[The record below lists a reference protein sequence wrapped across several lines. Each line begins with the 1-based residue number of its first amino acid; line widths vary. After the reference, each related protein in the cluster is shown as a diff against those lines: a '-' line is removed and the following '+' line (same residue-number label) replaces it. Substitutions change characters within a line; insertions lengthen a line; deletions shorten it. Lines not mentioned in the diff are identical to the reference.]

1 MRDID
6 RQDPPE
12 PHHGPVPAGGTIT
25 DVAGDGTAPPQLRL
39 ASARGRWVIAAT
51 VLGSGMAF
59 LDGTIVNVALP
70 SISEDF
76 DTSFSSLQWT
86 MNAYMVTLTA
96 LLLFG
101 GNLGDRLGRRK
112 VFVWGLVA
120 FTGASIICG
129 LAPDVLFL
137 NVARA
142 VQGVGAALM
151 IPGSLAIIG
160 SVFHPDDRGRA
171 IGTWSGLSGVS
182 TSIGPF
188 VGGWL
193 IDTASWRAA
202 FFLNVVLAVPTLWIA
217 LRHVPDTR
225 SPRAGRLDVP
235 GVVLATIGLAGI
247 SYYAIEHSGAAAVA
261 SGVVGLVAMIAF
273 VVFEIRSDEPM
284 LPMSLF
290 RSRQFSGTNVATLAI
305 YAGLSGA
312 MFLVVIQL
320 QVSLGYSALAA
331 GAAMVPFS
339 VIMLIGSPSA
349 GQLGSKLGP
358 RIPLTVGPLI
368 AALGFM
374 MLGGISPGDS
384 YLRDVLPGV
393 VVFGIGMTIVVAP
406 LTTAVLDSVSDS
418 LTGIASGINNA
429 VSRLAGLLAV
439 AALPGLAGIAADST
453 SLVDDLASGY
463 ATAVRLAAA
472 VTALGGVLA
481 LVLVR
486 RECTPFEP
494 DTPASDEILPGSPAP
509 A

>member
-1 MRDID
+1 M
-6 RQDPPE
+6 
-12 PHHGPVPAGGTIT
+12 
-25 DVAGDGTAPPQLRL
+25 
-39 ASARGRWVIAAT
+39 IAAT

-70 SISEDF
+70 SIAKDF
-76 DTSFSSLQWT
+76 DTPFSALQWT

-112 VFVWGLVA
+112 VFVWGLAA
-120 FTGASIICG
+120 FTTASILCG
-129 LAPDVLFL
+129 LAPTVLIL

-160 SVFHPDDRGRA
+160 SVFHPDDRGKA
-171 IGTWSGLSGVS
+171 IGLWSGLSGVS

-188 VGGWL
+188 IGGWL
-193 IDTASWRAA
+193 IDAASWRAA
-202 FFLNVVLAVPTLWIA
+202 FFLNVVLAVPTLWISI
-217 LRHVPDTR
+217 RHVPDTR
-225 SPRAGRLDVP
+225 SPHAGRLDIP

-247 SYYAIEHSGAAAVA
+247 SYAAIEQLGTDAII

-273 VVFEIRSDEPM
+273 VLFELRAEEPM

-290 RSRQFSGTNVATLAI
+290 RSRQFSGTNIATLAI

-320 QVSLGYSALAA
+320 QVTLGYSALAA

-339 VIMLIGSPSA
+339 AIMLVGSTAA
-349 GQLGSKLGP
+349 GQFGTKVGP
-358 RIPLTVGPLI
+358 HIPLTIGPLI
-368 AALGFM
+368 AAAGFAM
-374 MLGGISPGDS
+374 MGGIQPGDS

-406 LTTAVLDSVSDS
+406 LTTAVLGSVSDS

-439 AALPGLAGIAADST
+439 AALPGLAGIAASST
-453 SLVDDLASGY
+453 SLADDLAHGY
-463 ATAVRLAAA
+463 STAVRMAAGI
-472 VTALGGVLA
+472 TALGGILA
-481 LVLVR
+481 ALLVR
-486 RECTPFEP
+486 RECGPVRTGHTGYHRKH
-494 DTPASDEILPGSPAP
+494 DTGRGNNLLSRHGARPRSRTRGASRSAAG
-509 A
+509 